1 MKKYKNQDGIE
12 LNYQGK
18 DLHSKLVQEV
28 VMEAIKILSTYRVD
42 SPQSMMW
49 AMQECQD
56 FLRVN
61 FNLRRKNDG

>member
-1 MKKYKNQDGIE
+1 MEKYTNQDGIA
-12 LNYQGK
+12 LNYEGDDSHK
-18 DLHSKLVQEV
+18 VLVREV
-28 VMEAIKILSTYRVD
+28 IAEAVKILSTYRVD

-49 AMQECQD
+49 AMQECQE